1 MPHSGRHPGKRRG
14 GRLNTMPERD
24 NEPVKELLKYAL
36 IAGGM
41 SLVVLVLT
49 RGKWLTGLLIGIWLV
64 FVVLRFKRVSA
75 QRRKD

>member
-1 MPHSGRHPGKRRG
+1 
-14 GRLNTMPERD
+14 MPERES
-24 NEPVKELLKYAL
+24 EPVKELLKYAL

-64 FVVLRFKRVSA
+64 FVVLRVKRVSA

>member
-1 MPHSGRHPGKRRG
+1 MPHSGRHPGKRRD

-64 FVVLRFKRVSA
+64 FVVLRVKRVSA